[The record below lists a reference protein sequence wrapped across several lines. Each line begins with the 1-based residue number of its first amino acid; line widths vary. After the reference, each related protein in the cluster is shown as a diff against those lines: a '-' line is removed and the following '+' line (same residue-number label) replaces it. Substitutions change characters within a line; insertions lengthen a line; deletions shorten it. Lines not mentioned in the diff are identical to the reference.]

1 MTRLIDYSVLFD
13 WDGSGNFSFNEKNY
27 VELVSGDESI
37 SPPGE
42 SSFSGSGFI
51 TQLTIDLIN
60 TDSRFSTTNA
70 SSPIYSYISNGGFLQ
85 KKVIVTLKIDGI
97 GFTIFTGYIKS
108 MNEVFRNGKTI
119 GKVKV
124 VCRSQDDII
133 KNMQISTLAS
143 ISRLAITSQF
153 DEGEIIK
160 RTLEAA
166 GLVDNVNFRSQTYSN
181 PTIDRGLF
189 TIPYF
194 WLEKESPVEDAWLLS
209 AACAGRFY
217 FNSEDGLFYYKNAF
231 AYGKGKSASSQETL
245 NESNC
250 ESIEY
255 KSADNEL
262 IESVSVTARTR
273 YITESKEIW
282 GSEKPIKVAPNST
295 QEIECEISQPVIEAS
310 STNFTTTSASGML
323 INSGISVSIS
333 SVYSKKVVLSVTNT
347 TNRLVYLRN
356 LVLIG
361 KLLEPLDNIDY
372 SSNSSLEFWSSRIGS
387 EKKVSSNPYVQTY
400 AQAKAIG
407 DITLDRQANF
417 STEVSIRKFKGT
429 KILYVGDLVT
439 VFVSGKLNG
448 QFIITKSKINLST
461 SGFYQDFDLISA
473 SGIYGL
479 SIGDYFII
487 GTHSQNSA
495 KKLFY

>member
-42 SSFSGSGFI
+42 STFSGSGFI

-60 TDSRFSTTNA
+60 TDSRFSTTN
-70 SSPIYSYISNGGFLQ
+70 SSSLIYPYISNGGFLQ

-97 GFTIFTGYIKS
+97 GFTIFSGYIKS

-166 GLVDNVNFRSQTYSN
+166 GLVDNVNFRSQTYFN

-194 WLEKESPVEDAWLLS
+194 WLEKESPIEDAWLLS

-231 AYGKGKSASSQETL
+231 AYGKGEGGTSQATI
-245 NESNC
+245 NEANC

-273 YITESKEIW
+273 YITETKEIW
-282 GSEKPIKVAPNST
+282 KSEKPIKIAPNT
-295 QEIECEISQPVIEAS
+295 TEEIECSVSQPIIEAS
-310 STNFTTTSASGML
+310 STNFVATAAAGNS
-323 INSGISVSIS
+323 INSGVSVSIS
-333 SVYSKKVVLSVTNT
+333 SVYSQKVILTVVNS

-356 LVLIG
+356 FVLLG
-361 KLLEPLDNIDY
+361 KLLEPLDNVEY
-372 SSNSSLEFWSSRIGS
+372 SSTSSSSFWSSRTGS
-387 EKKVSSNPYVQTY
+387 EKKVGSNPYIQTY

-407 DITLDRQANF
+407 DINLDRQSQF
-417 STEVSIRKFKGT
+417 STEISVRKYKGDT
-429 KILYVGDLVT
+429 ILFVGQRVT
-439 VFVSGKLNG
+439 VVVVGKINAE
-448 QFIITKSKINLST
+448 FIITKSKFNLSEN
-461 SGFYQDFDLISA
+461 GFYQDLELISA